1 MPADNFN
8 HKRKPFGGQSANIIN
23 DSEYEANG
31 ERTNGF
37 QKSTPIHSDVV
48 NTALKQA
55 SFVTCAVL
63 EGLKNNAVSG
73 FDKETTID
81 STTEYPDVV
90 SDVKTLLSKQDVE
103 QAGNVS
109 KTINGKAITS
119 IFEGDGVTAKK
130 AIKAV
135 EDDLGN
141 NIVNTYVQ
149 NSREETFNENITFKK
164 NITANVRTANGVVVH
179 NAVIQDKEA
188 YFGESG
194 VTGTILAT
202 FGNVITTD
210 VVLPSNYSKVVSL
223 HPLGKKPLIFSYNN
237 SSVTCPIFPEGTYT
251 VSRQLHLKA
260 WKKKSANSCTKSD
273 LDGLVKATD
282 SHNFPLIIINDNND
296 GISLKFFKPTF
307 TGTSSL
313 GGVQLTNEIVYL
325 WYLVD
330 DANNVIAEA

>member
-8 HKRKPFGGQSANIIN
+8 HKRKPFGGQSANILN
-23 DSEYEANG
+23 DSEYNENG
-31 ERTNGF
+31 ERQNGF

-90 SDVKTLLSKQDVE
+90 SDVQTLLSKQNVE

-119 IFEGDGVTAKK
+119 IFEDDGVTAKK
-130 AIKAV
+130 ATKAV
-135 EDDLGN
+135 EDESGN
-141 NIVNTYVQ
+141 NISNTYVQ

-164 NITANVRTANGVVVH
+164 NITADVRTANGVVVH

-188 YFGESG
+188 YFGKTG
-194 VTGTILAT
+194 VTGTIIAT
-202 FGNVITTD
+202 FGDVITTS

-237 SSVTCPIFPEGTYT
+237 SSVTCPIFPEGIYT
-251 VSRQLHLKA
+251 VGKRFHLKP
-260 WKKKSANSCTKSD
+260 KKQKSANSCTKSD
-273 LDGLVKATD
+273 LTGLVKATTPD
-282 SHNFPLIIINDNND
+282 NFPLIIINDNND
-296 GISLKFFKPTF
+296 GVSLKFFKPTF

-313 GGVQLTNEIVYL
+313 GGVQLTNETVYL

-330 DANNVIAEA
+330 DDDNVIAEA